1 MTQSGT
7 RTATGR
13 RRRMILLVT
22 IALVLVVAIG
32 LVGVSCLNQEE
43 AGPPT
48 AQVDRG
54 RVALAV
60 SASGSVAPAGQQN
73 LGFADGGTV
82 TDVFVRVGDR
92 VEAGQVLAR
101 IDDTVARQTL
111 AQRRA
116 TLAQQQATLDKIVT
130 GNAVES
136 AQATLSQAQQAEQAT
151 RAQADATNAANR
163 SATSRARA
171 QLRFD
176 EEALDRAE
184 DQLEADRSA
193 CASSPRTTTPRPAPA
208 AAAAAPAA
216 PAAGAGAVPAGGAAA
231 PPAGGGAVP
240 PGGQPVPTQP
250 VPNQPVPT
258 QPVPTQPTPTQ
269 PTPTQPTPTKPT
281 QPTVTVTV
289 PEEPEEPEESEEPER
304 PSSGSDSGR
313 SSGSDSGDGDS
324 DGDDNS
330 RSAVQRS
337 GGGQADDDEES
348 TPVVTTRVARLAA
361 SAPLDDLD
369 DDLEDADE
377 RTSPACSRVVSDR
390 QSVQQAQG
398 AVVTARTSLE
408 AAEQRERTDAA
419 AGQVSIE
426 NARTSVV
433 SAQNEL
439 ATAGGDRPD
448 DIAVQEAQV
457 RDARAGVEIAQR
469 DVEETVITAPVAGIV
484 TALNGTAGEVVSP
497 PSAVTSQAPGGTA
510 PLPATSGG
518 GGEGASAGGSA
529 ASGGSFLVLN
539 SAEPFQ
545 LVVPFEE
552 ADAARIL
559 PGQAVDVAVDALP
572 NDPLTGRVV
581 SVAPSGQDISGIVS
595 YYATVVVVGGA
606 DRLRDGQT
614 AEANVRVEAVE
625 NTLRVPA
632 AAVRR
637 EDGRPTVTV
646 AGPDGEP
653 VSRPF
658 LAGLVGDDFVEVR
671 SGLND
676 GDQVQLPQATV
687 TPNTGQGGPPPSN

>member
-1 MTQSGT
+1 
-7 RTATGR
+7 
-13 RRRMILLVT
+13 
-22 IALVLVVAIG
+22 
-32 LVGVSCLNQEE
+32 
-43 AGPPT
+43 
-48 AQVDRG
+48 
-54 RVALAV
+54 
-60 SASGSVAPAGQQN
+60 
-73 LGFADGGTV
+73 
-82 TDVFVRVGDR
+82 
-92 VEAGQVLAR
+92 
-101 IDDTVARQTL
+101 
-111 AQRRA
+111 
-116 TLAQQQATLDKIVT
+116 
-130 GNAVES
+130 
-136 AQATLSQAQQAEQAT
+136 
-151 RAQADATNAANR
+151 
-163 SATSRARA
+163 
-171 QLRFD
+171 
-176 EEALDRAE
+176 
-184 DQLEADRSA
+184 
-193 CASSPRTTTPRPAPA
+193 
-208 AAAAAPAA
+208 
-216 PAAGAGAVPAGGAAA
+216 
-231 PPAGGGAVP
+231 
-240 PGGQPVPTQP
+240 
-250 VPNQPVPT
+250 
-258 QPVPTQPTPTQ
+258 
-269 PTPTQPTPTKPT
+269 
-281 QPTVTVTV
+281 VTVTV

-304 PSSGSDSGR
+304 RSSGSDSGR

-377 RTSPACSRVVSDR
+377 RTSPACARVVSDR

-419 AGQVSIE
+419 AGQVSVE

-439 ATAGGDRPD
+439 ATAGNDRPD

-469 DVEETVITAPVAGIV
+469 DVDETVITAPVAGIV

-497 PSAVTSQAPGGTA
+497 PSAVTSQAPGATA

-518 GGEGASAGGSA
+518 GGEGGSAGGSA

>member
-1 MTQSGT
+1 
-7 RTATGR
+7 
-13 RRRMILLVT
+13 MILLVT